1 MYKTA
6 MLAFLML
13 LTAPVWSQALLNP
26 SAETS
31 WASSSSS
38 DLAVIEGCVQYDERQ
53 YWLLDNGGTRHRLGG
68 STKQLKQEVGHEV
81 ELTGK
86 PSSRTLGDTPQSG
99 ASSVMVVYVFEVK
112 TVKRVADTC
121 K

>member
-6 MLAFLML
+6 MLAFLL
-13 LTAPVWSQALLNP
+13 LMTSPAWSQALLNP
-26 SAETS
+26 SAEETKV
-31 WASSSSS
+31 SSSSP
-38 DLAVIEGCVQYDERQ
+38 DLAVIDGCVQYDERQ
-53 YWLLDNGGTRHRLGG
+53 YWLLDNNGTRRRLGG

-81 ELTGK
+81 ELIGK
-86 PSSRTLGDTPQSG
+86 PSSRTLGDTPAGG
-99 ASSVMVVYVFEVK
+99 ASSVMMVYVFEVK